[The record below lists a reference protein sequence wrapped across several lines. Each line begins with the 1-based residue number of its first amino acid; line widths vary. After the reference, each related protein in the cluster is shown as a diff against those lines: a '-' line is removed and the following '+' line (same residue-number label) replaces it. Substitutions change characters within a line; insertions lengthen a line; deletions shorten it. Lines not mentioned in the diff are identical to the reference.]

1 MKPKIYFLTITQSQN
16 LGDLLINKMLINEIA
31 THSSTIYIDS
41 NNLPDDFEEVLY
53 DHANSSNV
61 VNIAKEYSIS
71 LKGVK
76 HFINAL
82 RFIKKENIN
91 YLFVSPG
98 PKSLTTIYDLKTWV
112 TLFIYQWAKYNNV
125 KTYII
130 GADFHFKKKCNKI
143 YNYFAIKFVT
153 DIYLRDKETTSFF
166 QKIGIKNIHYTPD
179 LAFLYNKQI
188 KSISTK
194 KDTILISFRDLQ
206 TYEFKEQLYNSLQ
219 KIISQLI
226 STELKIVFFYQV
238 KCDYSFNYELYNKL
252 KDKFPSKIYFHKELI
267 WFNDIEK
274 IYNTSYYIISNRL
287 HVLLL
292 GIMHDSIPVAILN
305 SDEETNKIRK
315 IFNGLSLSDNI
326 IDINSS
332 TFNNKTLQK
341 VNRITLENLSDKI
354 KNLINNILSNK

>member
-1 MKPKIYFLTITQSQN
+1 MKPKTYFLTITQSQN

-31 THSSTIYIDS
+31 TNSSTIYIDS
-41 NNLPDDFEEVLY
+41 NNLPNDFEEVLY
-53 DHANSSNV
+53 YHTNSSNV
-61 VNIAKEYSIS
+61 VNIAKKYSLS
-71 LKGVK
+71 LKGIK
-76 HFINAL
+76 HFIQTL

-98 PKSLTTIYDLKTWV
+98 PKSLTTIHDIKTWV
-112 TLFIYQWAKYNNV
+112 TLFIYRWAKYNNI

-153 DIYLRDKETTSFF
+153 AIYLRDKETTSFF
-166 QKIGIKNIHYTPD
+166 QTKGIKNIHYTPD

-188 KSISTK
+188 TSIPAK

-206 TYEFKEQLYNSLQ
+206 TEEFREQLYNNLQ
-219 KIISQLI
+219 KIISHLN
-226 STELKIVFFYQV
+226 SAELKIVFFHQV

-252 KDKFPSKIYFHKELI
+252 KDKFPGKIYFHNELV
-267 WFNDIEK
+267 WFNDIGE
-274 IYNTSYYIISNRL
+274 IYNPSYYIISNRL

-292 GIMHDSIPVAILN
+292 GIMHNSIPIAILN

-315 IFNGLSLSDNI
+315 IFNGLLLSGNI
-326 IDINSS
+326 IDLN
-332 TFNNKTLQK
+332 TLFFDNKKLQK
-341 VNRITLENLSDKI
+341 VDRATLENLSDTIKKI
-354 KNLINNILSNK
+354 INNILTNN